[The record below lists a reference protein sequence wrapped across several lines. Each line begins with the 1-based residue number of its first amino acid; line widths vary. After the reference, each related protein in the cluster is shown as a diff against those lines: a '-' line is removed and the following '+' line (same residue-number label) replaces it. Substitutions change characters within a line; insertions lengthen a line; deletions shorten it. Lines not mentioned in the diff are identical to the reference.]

1 MRYKE
6 GQYVNINSQML
17 SDAIKKSGLDQ
28 TRLST
33 MLLGKNNAYISQSIV
48 RGTFDKDE
56 LQKLCTFLGIEY
68 KLVVVTAEMLKQK
81 EIVNPKDNVPIV
93 PQLETLIC
101 GTNLMYE
108 NQGKMIELM
117 EQMLIEIKALNAKQN
132 RLENALGQIVQNSI
146 MVKDNTAKL
155 HDDNSSIKSTL
166 NLINGRVKD
175 ITDVMSGKR
184 GIKHE

>member
-17 SDAIKKSGLDQ
+17 SEAIKKSGVDQ
-28 TRLST
+28 TKLST
-33 MLLGKNNAYISQSIV
+33 MLLGRNNSYISQSIV
-48 RGTFDKDE
+48 RGTFDKVE
-56 LQKLCTFLGIEY
+56 LQKLCTFLNIEY
-68 KLVVVTAEMLKQK
+68 DLVVHVPEMLKH
-81 EIVNPKDNVPIV
+81 EETVNPKENVPIV

-108 NQGKMIELM
+108 NQQKMLELM
-117 EQMLIEIKALNAKQN
+117 EQMLIEIKALSAKQN

-146 MVKDNTAKL
+146 MIKDNANKSREE
-155 HDDNSSIKSTL
+155 SSAIKSAL

-175 ITDVMSGKR
+175 ISYFLQGKK
-184 GIKHE
+184 GD